1 MKKNNSTK
9 KEITIDDLA
18 LMVAKGFDD
27 MNGRID
33 QMDGKIDQMDG
44 KMDSGFKSVNER
56 LDRVEVKL
64 ENIEADLHKKVDKI
78 DHNTLTYRVEKLE
91 KNFA

>member
-1 MKKNNSTK
+1 MEEKNKEK

-18 LMVAKGFDD
+18 TMVQNGFIEV
-27 MNGRID
+27 N
-33 QMDGKIDQMDG
+33 GKID
-44 KMDSGFKSVNER
+44 SVNQR
-56 LDRVEVKL
+56 LDE
-64 ENIEADLHKKVDKI
+64 IEATTQEIKANLNKKIDKI